1 MQFHARFARMSELLP
16 IDTGLHRAKLTA
28 KDFLLL
34 DRNGAFAAYRKTEL
48 IDGDIYFVNAQ
59 HRPHGI
65 VKTELYD
72 ALRDV
77 LKAMGSPY
85 RPVQEFSLALS
96 PTDTPEPD
104 VMLTSEPRGKGV
116 VPLASVPLVI
126 EVSDSTLDMDL
137 GKKAAQYAAAGVP
150 EYWVADVNARVI
162 HQMWEP
168 AGDAYTERNA
178 VDFGTKIAAETIEG
192 VTVDTSAL

>member
-1 MQFHARFARMSELLP
+1 MTRLLP
-16 IDTGLHRAKLTA
+16 IDTSVHRARLTA

-34 DRNGAFAAYRKTEL
+34 DRSGAFSAYRKTEL

-77 LKAMGSPY
+77 LKAMKSPY

-96 PTDTPEPD
+96 PNDTPEPD

-137 GKKAAQYAAAGVP
+137 GKKAAQYAAANIP
-150 EYWVADVNARVI
+150 EYWVADINARMI
-162 HQMWEP
+162 YQMWAP
-168 AGDAYTERNA
+168 AGDTYTERCTVA
-178 VDFGTKIAAETIEG
+178 FGTQIAAKTIEG
-192 VTVDTSAL
+192 VTLETSAL

>member
-1 MQFHARFARMSELLP
+1 MNELLP
-16 IDTGLHRAKLTA
+16 IDTSVHRAKLTA
-28 KDFLLL
+28 DDFLLL

-48 IDGDIYFVNAQ
+48 IDGEIYFVNAQ

-65 VKTELYD
+65 VKTELHD
-72 ALRDV
+72 GLRDA

-85 RPVQEFSLALS
+85 RSVPEFSLALS

-104 VMLTSEPRGKGV
+104 VMLTSKPRGEGI
-116 VPLASVPLVI
+116 VPLDSVPLVI
-126 EVSDSTLDMDL
+126 EVSDSTLDIDL
-137 GKKAAQYAAAGVP
+137 GRKANRYAAAGIP

-168 AGDAYTERNA
+168 TRDAYLRTRVIPFGEPLHSTA
-178 VDFGTKIAAETIEG
+178 VEGLTI
-192 VTVDTSAL
+192 DTGAL